1 VQYPLYIG
9 RPGYDIFQETQERT
23 RKRIKEDLKDSTSAY
38 NEYAEVILPKL
49 KGRYLKKF
57 TEVEVPINIALAH
70 RQTAYM
76 LCRIKGKLQFL
87 SFRSSPSSLSQSNK
101 GVTLKAMD

>member
-1 VQYPLYIG
+1 MIF
-9 RPGYDIFQETQERT
+9 FQETQERT

-57 TEVEVPINIALAH
+57 TEVEVPINIVLTALAH
-70 RQTAYM
+70 RKTAHM

-87 SFRSSPSSLSQSNK
+87 LFRSNLFSLYRSNK